1 MSWTA
6 IAQVL
11 IAASVLFVWIVRL
24 ENVEREFIEYG
35 IPPLIRNAVG
45 AAKISLATL
54 LLAGLRYPD
63 LTFVPAVLMALL
75 MACALIAHWRVR
87 HAWRRSVPAF
97 LLMLLSL
104 AVARSAYM
112 DLRR

>member
-1 MSWTA
+1 MTLLA
-6 IAQVL
+6 VAQVL

-24 ENVEREFIEYG
+24 ENVEREFVEYR

-54 LLAGLRYPD
+54 LIAGLWYPD
-63 LTFVPAVLMALL
+63 LVCVPALLMALL
-75 MACALIAHWRVR
+75 MLAALIAHWRVR
-87 HAWRRSVPAF
+87 HAWQRYVPAF
-97 LLMLLSL
+97 VLMVLSVGV
-104 AVARSAYM
+104 AVTARD